1 MKDLRKVDY
10 ISIFI
15 IIFVGFLVNI
25 VDIPNQSILPIIL
38 KSVLTSFLVS
48 LVLGSITNWLF
59 RKK

>member
-10 ISIFI
+10 IAIFI

-25 VDIPNQSILPIIL
+25 VDIRNQSILPIIL
-38 KSVLTSFLVS
+38 KSVFTSFLVS

>member
-1 MKDLRKVDY
+1 MKDFRKVDY
-10 ISIFI
+10 IAIFI

-25 VDIPNQSILPIIL
+25 VDIRNQSILPIIL
-38 KSVLTSFLVS
+38 KSVFTSFLVS